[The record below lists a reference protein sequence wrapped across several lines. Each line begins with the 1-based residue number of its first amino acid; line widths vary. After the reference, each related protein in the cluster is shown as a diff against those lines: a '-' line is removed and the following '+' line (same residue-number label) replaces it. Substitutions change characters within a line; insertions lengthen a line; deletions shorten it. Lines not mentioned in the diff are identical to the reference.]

1 MVQGKWATTIHR
13 DTIQDKTG
21 LGRWSGLSVTGKQ
34 HRTISIIVGYRVCK
48 GSIQSSGL
56 GTAYHREYEYY
67 DDRKKKSPNPR
78 KEFLQDLESTIQ
90 DLRDKGHA
98 IIVMLDANETIKE
111 DSDLSKWI
119 ARLDLQD
126 LHKQDPAPSTYIGS
140 ASRRIDFM
148 LGCTKAALHTKA
160 SGILS
165 YLDGPQSDH
174 RGMFIDIDIGEYIQY
189 DASENP
195 IVSPSSRT
203 LRTGNPELVARYHQE
218 IHRYYEDHNMETR
231 IESLYKNFKTMR
243 QEDIRS
249 KLEAWDRDQ
258 GRAMLHAE
266 SELAI
271 PRKNYAWSPEL
282 RNAAI
287 IRRYWRLRLKEAT
300 DLTSDYTATI
310 ARLQLNVQQHD
321 PTFSFPYQGQ
331 QLTTSEIRK
340 HLNTATRTLKTAQMK
355 ATENRFKTYQ
365 DLLATYQNDQDP
377 ATRPE
382 SNRKAKRTIRTEKIR
397 NMFSNIRNTVKGI
410 LPQQTG
416 INQLKIPVMPTTGN
430 PREHTAADFQ
440 EYIAQANP
448 HDIEWD
454 TILDQ
459 EAIEKHLLCYNRQS
473 FRAAAT
479 SPCGHGIIY
488 DALSFTS
495 LTELG
500 RRFLEGHIPQQWYGD
515 DKLLHEFLISFMIP
529 QHIRNRPTIKT
540 TMSEEDIR
548 RGISKWKEKTS
559 TSPSGRHLG
568 HYRAIIQDPRLLKC
582 MTQFMH
588 IAIKSGISVSRWSQA
603 TNVMLEKDIG
613 NPCIHR
619 LRIIHLFEADFNLYM
634 KLQWGKRLVRRANK
648 HRLLNTGQFGSV
660 PGHTSLEP
668 IMLTQFTNDNCRI
681 LRKTLARFDNDAS
694 ACFDRITVPLAMAAA
709 RRCGM
714 SNESVQIHA
723 ETLERMEYSVKT
735 MFGISTAKYSGTP
748 DEPLFGTGQGSGASP
763 AAWLSL
769 VVVLMNTMDRVIH
782 ERNKKQ
788 TNYTG

>member
-1 MVQGKWATTIHR
+1 LAALILEVDPILPNEKFQAGGCLIMVQGKWATTIHR
-13 DTIQDKTG
+13 ETIQDKTG

-34 HRTISIIVGYRVCK
+34 NRTISIIVGYRVCK

-67 DDRKKKSPNPR
+67 ADRNKKSPNPR
-78 KEFLQDLESTIQ
+78 KEFLLDLESTIQ
-90 DLRDKGHA
+90 ALRDKGHA

-111 DSDLSKWI
+111 GNDLSKWI
-119 ARLDLQD
+119 DRLDLQD

-148 LGCTKAALHTKA
+148 FGCPKAALHTKA
-160 SGILS
+160 SGTLS

-189 DASENP
+189 DASKNP
-195 IVSPSSRT
+195 IVSPSARI

-218 IHRYYEDHNMETR
+218 IHRYYEDHNMEQR
-231 IESLYKNFKTMR
+231 IESLYKNFTNMS
-243 QEDIRS
+243 QADIRS

-271 PRKNYAWSPEL
+271 PSRNYAWSPEL

-300 DLTSDYTATI
+300 DLTSDYTSTI
-310 ARLQLNVQQHD
+310 ARLQMNVQQHD
-321 PTFSFPYQGQ
+321 PTFRLPHHGQ
-331 QLTTSEIRK
+331 QLTPPEVRK
-340 HLNTATRTLKTAQMK
+340 HLNTASRTLKTAQMK
-355 ATENRFKTYQ
+355 AIENRFKTNQ
-365 DLLATYQNDQDP
+365 DLLAMYQNDQDP
-377 ATRPE
+377 ETRPE
-382 SNRKAKRTIRTEKIR
+382 STRKAKIVKRTIRTEKIR

-410 LPQQTG
+410 LPQQQTG
-416 INQLKIPVMPTTGN
+416 INQLKIPIMPTTGN
-430 PREHTAADFQ
+430 SREMEHTAADFQ

-448 HDIEWD
+448 HDIVWD

-459 EAIEKHLLCYNRQS
+459 EAIEKHLRCYNRKS

-495 LTELG
+495 LTEPG
-500 RRFLEGHIPQQWYGD
+500 RRFLEGQIPQSWYGD

-529 QHIRNRPTIKT
+529 QHIRNRPPIKT

-588 IAIKSGISVSRWSQA
+588 IAIKSGIAVSRWSQA

-648 HRLLNTGQFGSV
+648 HMLLNTGQLGPSQDT
-660 PGHTSLEP
+660 HHWNQSCSHSSQMT
-668 IMLTQFTNDNCRI
+668 I
-681 LRKTLARFDNDAS
+681 
-694 ACFDRITVPLAMAAA
+694 
-709 RRCGM
+709 
-714 SNESVQIHA
+714 A
-723 ETLERMEYSVKT
+723 EY
-735 MFGISTAKYSGTP
+735 
-748 DEPLFGTGQGSGASP
+748 
-763 AAWLSL
+763 
-769 VVVLMNTMDRVIH
+769 
-782 ERNKKQ
+782 
-788 TNYTG
+788 